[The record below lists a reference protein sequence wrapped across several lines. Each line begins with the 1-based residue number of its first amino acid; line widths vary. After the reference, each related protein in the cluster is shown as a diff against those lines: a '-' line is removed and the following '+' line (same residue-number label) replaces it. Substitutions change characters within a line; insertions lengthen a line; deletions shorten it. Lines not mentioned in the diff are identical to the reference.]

1 MPRMIPRV
9 LLGAVAVLL
18 LAATPSSA
26 ALKRCDITRDQRK
39 LGPTY
44 VTSLSVAGVSC
55 AGGKRVVRAYYR
67 CRKANGGIKG
77 TCHSR
82 VLGYTCSEKRAGIRT
97 QFSAKVTC
105 RNGARRVTH
114 TYTQFT

>member
-1 MPRMIPRV
+1 MIPRV
-9 LLGAVAVLL
+9 LLGGLAVAL

-26 ALKRCDITRDQRK
+26 ALRTCQLSGSKQRA

-44 VTSLSVAGVSC
+44 VTSLRVSHTSC
-55 AGGKRVVRAYYR
+55 TSGERLVRAYYN
-67 CRKANGGIKG
+67 CRKAHGGIKG

-82 VLGYTCSEKRAGIRT
+82 VRGYHCTEKRGGIRT

-105 RNGARRVTH
+105 HSGTREVVH

>member
-1 MPRMIPRV
+1 MIPRV
-9 LLGAVAVLL
+9 LLGALAMAVL
-18 LAATPSSA
+18 AAAPSSA
-26 ALKRCDITRDQRK
+26 ALKRCDIARDQRK

-44 VTSLSVAGVSC
+44 VTSLQVTHTSC
-55 AGGKRVVRAYYR
+55 ATGKRVVRAYYR
-67 CRKANGGIKG
+67 CRKANGGVKG

-82 VLGYTCSEKRAGIRT
+82 VLGYRCSEQRAGIKT

-105 RNGARRVTH
+105 RSGARQVRH

>member
-1 MPRMIPRV
+1 MIPRV
-9 LLGAVAVLL
+9 LLGGLAVAL
-18 LAATPSSA
+18 LAATPASA
-26 ALKRCDITRDQRK
+26 ALKSCNVTRDQRK

-44 VTSLSVAGVSC
+44 VTSLRVAHTSC
-55 AGGKRVVRAYYR
+55 TNGKRLVRAYYR

-82 VLGYTCSEKRAGIRT
+82 VMGYRCTEKRGGIRT

-105 RNGARRVTH
+105 RRGTRQVQH